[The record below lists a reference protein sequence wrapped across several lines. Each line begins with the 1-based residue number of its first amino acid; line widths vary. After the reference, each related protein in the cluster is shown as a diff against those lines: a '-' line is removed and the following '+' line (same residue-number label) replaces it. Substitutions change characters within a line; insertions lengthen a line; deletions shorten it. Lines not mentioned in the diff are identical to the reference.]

1 MKKAKT
7 NSPEILNKLRKFCR
21 FKRLKKIVISY
32 LASRI
37 KQSDEQQFKRNFLN
51 IDKDNDGY
59 IDLEELHQYC
69 NMPAVGVEELKK
81 MMSMVDLDFNK
92 KINYTGKSNTQLL
105 EFIAATM
112 DSTHFARSNT
122 IKTVFNT
129 FDKVMKVI

>member
-1 MKKAKT
+1 
-7 NSPEILNKLRKFCR
+7 
-21 FKRLKKIVISY
+21 
-32 LASRI
+32 
-37 KQSDEQQFKRNFLN
+37 
-51 IDKDNDGY
+51 
-59 IDLEELHQYC
+59 
-69 NMPAVGVEELKK
+69 MPAVGVEELKK